1 MSLSF
6 KNKKV
11 QTDQSSTK
19 ISEENSRLPRHV
31 QNPQLSKTRSFQ
43 SLIEQYQAP
52 VEIQILKKS

>member
-1 MSLSF
+1 
-6 KNKKV
+6 V

-52 VEIQILKKS
+52 VEIKIFKKS